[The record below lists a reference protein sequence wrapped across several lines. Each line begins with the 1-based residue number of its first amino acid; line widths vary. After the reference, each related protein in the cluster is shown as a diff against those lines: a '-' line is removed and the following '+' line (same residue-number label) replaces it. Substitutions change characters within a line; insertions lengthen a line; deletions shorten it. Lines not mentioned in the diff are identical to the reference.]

1 MNNKKIL
8 LTAGI
13 LTVASIGV
21 LVLLSGRDEKTET
34 VTPAIKDDAP
44 ALPVAGEDEDSVV
57 IASVNE
63 SVIPEIRYLPDEI
76 ALGSDESVSDLNLQ
90 NFKRGTKALRNIRAI
105 VSADELGGYINPK
118 LSPDGLQ
125 VMMTR
130 PGFQGIYVV
139 SAAGKEAEPSL
150 VVDLNAWTAKW
161 TADGKI
167 YVEVNGEEIRLY
179 NVDGSLEFSEEKVA
193 GNELAYSHDDVI
205 YVAGTSG
212 ESAVPLTDNSD
223 RYIAPILSPGEDHV
237 AFIGL
242 HTGLYVSPVD
252 GSSEPAFLG
261 EGYNVSWSPD
271 GNSMVFNRPIDDG
284 HYIVE
289 SDIYH
294 YDLGTGT
301 LTNLTENSDLVGQ
314 YPDVGPDGS
323 TVTFESEGSIYSGII
338 D

>member
-1 MNNKKIL
+1 MNQKKVI

-13 LTVASIGV
+13 LSAASIGI
-21 LVLLSGRDEKTET
+21 LVLLASRSEDAARTPVVVSEKPEKESVTVEETET
-34 VTPAIKDDAP
+34 VLVDP
-44 ALPVAGEDEDSVV
+44 
-57 IASVNE
+57 VNE

-76 ALGSDESVSDLNLQ
+76 ALGSDEKVSNLNLQ
-90 NFKRGTKALRNIRAI
+90 NFNRGTKSLRNIRAI
-105 VSADELGGYINPK
+105 VASDDLGGYINPK

-139 SAAGKEAEPSL
+139 PSAGKEAKPSL

-167 YVEVNGEEIRLY
+167 YVEVNGDEVRLY
-179 NVDGSLEFSEEKVA
+179 NVDGSLEFSEEKVS
-193 GNELAYSHDDVI
+193 GDELAYSRDDVI
-205 YVAGTSG
+205 YVAGASG

-223 RYIAPILSPGEDHV
+223 RYIAPLLSPGEDHV

-261 EGYNVSWSPD
+261 EGYNVSWAPD
-271 GNSMVFNRPIDDG
+271 GNSMVFNRPVDDG
-284 HYIVE
+284 HYVVE

-301 LTNLTENSDLVGQ
+301 LTNLTEDTDLVGQ